1 MATGPDAAEP
11 SSSSS
16 EVPQLQLQ
24 STCTGH
30 TQAVSAVR
38 FSPSGDLLAS
48 ASADKSLRLWRVADG
63 SAADPNSTAME
74 RAGGINDV
82 AWNPQGNYLATASD
96 DLTARIWDVESG
108 KCLVTLAGHTNYVF
122 CCRFNPV
129 GHILVRCQACSSM
142 DMVKASHS
150 STEGLF
156 AAYGCSCQ
164 CCDAVAFCKEH
175 LPA

>member
-63 SAADPNSTAME
+63 SAADPSSTAME
-74 RAGGINDV
+74 HAGGINDV

-129 GHILVRCQACSSM
+129 GHILVRCQACSSIEM
-142 DMVKASHS
+142 TRDTADES
-150 STEGLF
+150 LC
-156 AAYGCSCQ
+156 AAYGCRCQ
-164 CCDAVAFCKEH
+164 CCDAALYCIVLA
-175 LPA
+175 A

>member
-1 MATGPDAAEP
+1 
-11 SSSSS
+11 
-16 EVPQLQLQ
+16 VPQLQLQ